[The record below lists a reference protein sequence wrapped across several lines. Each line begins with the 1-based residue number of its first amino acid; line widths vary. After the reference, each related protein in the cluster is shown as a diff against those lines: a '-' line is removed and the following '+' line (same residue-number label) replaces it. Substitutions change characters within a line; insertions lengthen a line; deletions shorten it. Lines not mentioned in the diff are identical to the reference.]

1 VPNVRLQKHF
11 SRKVGSK
18 EYSKWVIIIPPKHIE
33 ELGWKEGEYLQSEV
47 NNQQL
52 IIQREDIQKVQKRK
66 EAAKKAWETRK
77 KRGK

>member
-1 VPNVRLQKHF
+1 MRLQKHF